1 MSTITLGANIDFG
14 AKELQGKTYKYATTA
29 SGTAA
34 SWSTG
39 TTNLTALDAA
49 LSTDLFTAVG
59 EICTELNGKIASL
72 PAQIS
77 ASTDVTTPLLKTAA
91 IRENATAGGVTIG
104 KEASPANGDTWIEID
119 SSNHVCVKGLD
130 TSGNAVTLVTFAA

>member
-14 AKELQGKTYKYATTA
+14 AKELQGSTYKYVA
-29 SGTAA
+29 SAGGTAA
-34 SWSTG
+34 KWSATD
-39 TTNLTALDAA
+39 LTDGGALDTDLRAA
-49 LSTDLFTAVG
+49 LGDIV
-59 EICTELNGKIASL
+59 TEVNTKISSL